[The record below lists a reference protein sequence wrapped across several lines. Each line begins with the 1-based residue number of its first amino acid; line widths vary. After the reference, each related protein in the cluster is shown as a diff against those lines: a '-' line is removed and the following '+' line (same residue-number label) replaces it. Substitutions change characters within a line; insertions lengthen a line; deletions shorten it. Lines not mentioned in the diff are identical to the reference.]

1 MMRAMAE
8 PTPIGANKH
17 KREQVHSFIRPTIE
31 WTRPMIRSTISNAVA
46 HMTNFL
52 NSIIENADRFP

>member
-17 KREQVHSFIRPTIE
+17 KRERFHSFMRPTIGMDQ
-31 WTRPMIRSTISNAVA
+31 TLIRSTISNVVA
-46 HMTNFL
+46 YMTDFF
-52 NSIIENADRFP
+52 EFH